1 MARQANR
8 AQQRSET
15 LEGEVLG
22 DRDFAPPDIDSAA
35 GALVEVQMAS
45 ASVAAELTKA
55 EIDQQISTAK
65 KYPRSITTAARAIET
80 LACMDPT
87 TAAECIY
94 TLKRDNKP
102 IIGPSIRFAE
112 IVFQSWGNCR
122 VAARQTNLG
131 KTHLEATGLYH
142 DLETNAAV
150 ARSVSR
156 SITRSDGKTRF
167 SLDMIGVVSN
177 AATSIALRN
186 AILSG
191 VPKAVWAKAF
201 EKVLAVTRGTAET
214 LVERRK
220 AMVIKFAE
228 AGATKEQVWAIL
240 GVNGPD
246 DVSLD
251 MLLMA
256 GGILNSISQGETTLD
271 ALLADARVSTG
282 QAPAG
287 KNLGAAHGERTAAS
301 VDKPNGGLADS
312 EQFTNPGP
320 ASDTKV
326 GPKATRTADKGPAA
340 QTAAEPE
347 KPASDA
353 QAGAGEGSGD
363 DGAKASEVDDDAK
376 IEQPAAEVTVKDED
390 PGEDEDVEEAFQASD
405 EDEDEDDGTDLS
417 EADAAEV
424 EATDEADGTEPMI
437 PGELTAFHITMT
449 DARKWDDVLT
459 ALNELCR
466 SAWWKAATVDQ
477 QDEALASAWSYIAA
491 LIDEGIDIPSH
502 RKNPGVFRLW
512 SLNQT
517 DDKVVEGAWSD
528 LATTSTYS
536 KMPEGGRNALIK
548 DKQRVLAKLR
558 AANA

>member
-1 MARQANR
+1 MTDSETTDAKADSETTAVAILAARPVREVRVVESISPIMDTARFEHLGRVATVMARAGLMPESLTHYKDAKGDMIPHEFEVVQAR
-8 AQQRSET
+8 AFLIANQADLWKADPNAVAQCASLVYGKLMFEGKLVHGLIET
-15 LEGEVLG
+15 RLG
-22 DRDFAPPDIDSAA
+22 IRLKYEFGKFDPNLRDIDPAIMPGATDPSLGVRVTGKFDDEDEVRWIAGSVEMWHKGPKSPWNSPSAWPRMLRYMGSREWSRA
-35 GALVEVQMAS
+35 HSSGLILGIM
-45 ASVAAELTKA
+45 TDD
-55 EIDQQISTAK
+55 EIDQT
-65 KYPRSITTAARAIET
+65 E
-80 LACMDPT
+80 
-87 TAAECIY
+87 E
-94 TLKRDNKP
+94 
-102 IIGPSIRFAE
+102 
-112 IVFQSWGNCR
+112 
-122 VAARQTNLG
+122 RQ
-131 KTHLEATGLYH
+131 
-142 DLETNAAV
+142 
-150 ARSVSR
+150 
-156 SITRSDGKTRF
+156 
-167 SLDMIGVVSN
+167 
-177 AATSIALRN
+177 
-186 AILSG
+186 
-191 VPKAVWAKAF
+191 
-201 EKVLAVTRGTAET
+201 
-214 LVERRK
+214 ERR
-220 AMVIKFAE
+220 ASRRSLSAP
-228 AGATKEQVWAIL
+228 
-240 GVNGPD
+240 NGSP
-246 DVSLD
+246 V
-251 MLLMA
+251 
-256 GGILNSISQGETTLD
+256 E
-271 ALLADARVSTG
+271 
-282 QAPAG
+282 PPEG

-312 EQFTNPGP
+312 AQFTNPGP

-376 IEQPAAEVTVKDED
+376 IEQPAAVATVKDED